1 VAGFRELFGD
11 RAADSAGGTG
21 DQGISFDERHGGIP
35 SSGLVFQPLGI
46 QLRDRAR
53 EPDAAPIIT
62 DIQSQR
68 LCRHREIDDC
78 GRESADGRKRRRCSA
93 QRKTFPIATKG
104 SAVRVLGGRVR
115 KIRLTQ
121 EGVVLALAVAMC
133 VVFAVALPNFLT
145 TGNLIALV
153 RSVSILGIL
162 GLGMGLVVIA
172 RGIDLALIAT
182 MVVSVSWVLSL
193 TTNSGW
199 NLGSA
204 LLLGAGFVILIGLI
218 NGLLIAYA
226 TIPAIFT
233 TLAMGLV
240 VYGVGRGWL
249 FQVDVQNTPDNS
261 AFFNFLGRTTILGI
275 PMLIVAFLVLAFVI
289 WLALRWTR
297 FGRFVYA
304 MGDNPAAARI
314 VGLPVRPMIVAEHII
329 VALIAYAAGLVM
341 AAASSGMSTR
351 VYNSTMIYDV
361 LLVVVLGGIGLSGG
375 RGGVRN
381 ILVGTLLV
389 GVLLDGMT
397 IMDVPYI
404 EQNLIKSII
413 LLCAIVVDSI
423 INPRDEQTAQQ
434 EQGDI

>member
-1 VAGFRELFGD
+1 
-11 RAADSAGGTG
+11 
-21 DQGISFDERHGGIP
+21 
-35 SSGLVFQPLGI
+35 
-46 QLRDRAR
+46 
-53 EPDAAPIIT
+53 
-62 DIQSQR
+62 
-68 LCRHREIDDC
+68 
-78 GRESADGRKRRRCSA
+78 
-93 QRKTFPIATKG
+93 
-104 SAVRVLGGRVR
+104 
-115 KIRLTQ
+115 
-121 EGVVLALAVAMC
+121 
-133 VVFAVALPNFLT
+133 
-145 TGNLIALV
+145 
-153 RSVSILGIL
+153 
-162 GLGMGLVVIA
+162 
-172 RGIDLALIAT
+172 

-193 TTNSGW
+193 TTNAGW
-199 NLGSA
+199 NLGPA
-204 LLLGAGFVILIGLI
+204 LLLGAGFVVLIGLI
-218 NGLLIAYA
+218 NGILIAYA

-261 AFFNFLGRTTILGI
+261 VFFNFLGRTTVLGM
-275 PMLIVAFLVLAFVI
+275 PMLIVAFLVLAFLM

-314 VGLPVRPMIVAEHII
+314 VGLPVRPMIVAQHII

-404 EQNLIKSII
+404 EQNLIKSVI
-413 LLCAIVVDSI
+413 LLCAIIVDSV

>member
-1 VAGFRELFGD
+1 M
-11 RAADSAGGTG
+11 
-21 DQGISFDERHGGIP
+21 
-35 SSGLVFQPLGI
+35 
-46 QLRDRAR
+46 
-53 EPDAAPIIT
+53 
-62 DIQSQR
+62 
-68 LCRHREIDDC
+68 
-78 GRESADGRKRRRCSA
+78 
-93 QRKTFPIATKG
+93 
-104 SAVRVLGGRVR
+104 R

-133 VVFAVALPNFLT
+133 LTFSLTLPNFLT
-145 TGNLIALV
+145 SGNLIALV

-172 RGIDLALIAT
+172 RGIDLAMIAT

-193 TTNSGW
+193 TTNEGVAP
-199 NLGSA
+199 GYA
-204 LLLGAGFVILIGLI
+204 LLLGLAFVIAIGLI

-249 FQVDVQNTPDNS
+249 FQVDVQNTPNES
-261 AFFNFLGRTTILGI
+261 PFFDFLGHANVFGV
-275 PMLIVAFLVLAFVI
+275 PMLIVAFLVLALVL
-289 WLALRWTR
+289 WAALRWTR

-314 VGLPVRPMIVAEHII
+314 AGLPVRPMIVAEHVISS
-329 VALIAYAAGLVM
+329 LIAFGAGLVM

-381 ILVGTLLV
+381 VLVGTLLV

-397 IMDVPYI
+397 IMNVPYI
-404 EQNLIKSII
+404 QQNLIKSVI
-413 LLCAIVVDSI
+413 LLCAIVVDSV

>member
-1 VAGFRELFGD
+1 MA
-11 RAADSAGGTG
+11 
-21 DQGISFDERHGGIP
+21 
-35 SSGLVFQPLGI
+35 
-46 QLRDRAR
+46 
-53 EPDAAPIIT
+53 EPANAIRI
-62 DIQSQR
+62 
-68 LCRHREIDDC
+68 
-78 GRESADGRKRRRCSA
+78 GES
-93 QRKTFPIATKG
+93 
-104 SAVRVLGGRVR
+104 RVR
-115 KIRLTQ
+115 RLRLTQ

-133 VVFAVALPNFLT
+133 VFFALALPNFLT
-145 TGNLIALV
+145 SGNIIALV

-162 GLGMGLVVIA
+162 GLAMGLVVIA

-193 TTNSGW
+193 TTNSGVG
-199 NLGSA
+199 LGLA
-204 LLLGAGFVILIGLI
+204 LMLGLIFVILIGVI
-218 NGLLIAYA
+218 NGVLIAYA

-249 FQVDVQNTPDNS
+249 FQVDVQNTPEGS
-261 AFFNFLGRTTILGI
+261 ALFEFLGRATVLGV
-275 PMLIVAFLVLAFVI
+275 PMLIIAFLVLAAIV
-289 WLALRWTR
+289 WVALRWTR

-314 VGLPVRPMIVAEHII
+314 AGLPVRPMIVAEHVITSI
-329 VALIAYAAGLVM
+329 IAYAAGLVM
-341 AAASSGMSTR
+341 AATASGMSTR

-413 LLCAIVVDSI
+413 LLCAIVVDSV

>member
-1 VAGFRELFGD
+1 VFG
-11 RAADSAGGTG
+11 
-21 DQGISFDERHGGIP
+21 ER
-35 SSGLVFQPLGI
+35 
-46 QLRDRAR
+46 
-53 EPDAAPIIT
+53 
-62 DIQSQR
+62 
-68 LCRHREIDDC
+68 
-78 GRESADGRKRRRCSA
+78 
-93 QRKTFPIATKG
+93 
-104 SAVRVLGGRVR
+104 RVR
-115 KIRLTQ
+115 RLRLTQ

-133 VVFAVALPNFLT
+133 LVFSVALPNFLT
-145 TGNLIALV
+145 SGNIIALV

-193 TTNSGW
+193 TTNSGVD
-199 NLGSA
+199 LGPA
-204 LLLGAGFVILIGLI
+204 LALGLVFVVAIGLI
-218 NGLLIAYA
+218 NGILIAYA

-249 FQVDVQNTPDNS
+249 FQVDVQNTPQGS
-261 AFFNFLGRTTILGI
+261 ALFDFLGRATVLGV
-275 PMLIVAFLVLAFVI
+275 PMLIIAFLVLALVVWI
-289 WLALRWTR
+289 ALRWTR

-314 VGLPVRPMIVAEHII
+314 AGLPVRPVIVAEHVITS
-329 VALIAYAAGLVM
+329 LIAYAAGLVM
-341 AAASSGMSTR
+341 AATASGMSTR

-381 ILVGTLLV
+381 IMVGTLLV

-397 IMDVPYI
+397 ILDVPYI
-404 EQNLIKSII
+404 QQNLIKSII

>member
-1 VAGFRELFGD
+1 V
-11 RAADSAGGTG
+11 
-21 DQGISFDERHGGIP
+21 
-35 SSGLVFQPLGI
+35 
-46 QLRDRAR
+46 
-53 EPDAAPIIT
+53 
-62 DIQSQR
+62 
-68 LCRHREIDDC
+68 
-78 GRESADGRKRRRCSA
+78 RR
-93 QRKTFPIATKG
+93 I
-104 SAVRVLGGRVR
+104 RV
-115 KIRLTQ
+115 TQ
-121 EGVVLALAVAMC
+121 EGVVLALAIAMC
-133 VVFAVALPNFLT
+133 IAFAIALPNFLT

-162 GLGMGLVVIA
+162 GFGMGLVVIA

-193 TTNSGW
+193 TTNSGVA
-199 NLGSA
+199 LGPA
-204 LLLGAGFVILIGLI
+204 LLLGAGFVVLIGLI

-249 FQVDVQNTPDNS
+249 FQVDVQNTPQGS
-261 AFFNFLGRTTILGI
+261 ALFEFLGRATILGV
-275 PMLIVAFLVLAFVI
+275 PMLIIAFLVLALAV
-289 WLALRWTR
+289 WAALRWTR

-314 VGLPVRPMIVAEHII
+314 IGIPVRPMIVAEHII
-329 VALIAYAAGLVM
+329 TSIIAYAAGLIM

-381 ILVGTLLV
+381 VLVGTLLV
-389 GVLLDGMT
+389 GVMLDGMT

-404 EQNLIKSII
+404 EQNLIKSVI
-413 LLCAIVVDSI
+413 LLGAIVLDSF